1 MTSNDTTTADLLAAA
16 STLLQD
22 FRAGSWLPTPA
33 ECDLAEGLAHAR
45 WSEHTV
51 RAQLRDQP
59 DIVTNG
65 PLGQVFTTTVHALA
79 SPGTNAAALLT
90 LRVLVD
96 ALAPPLAGQA

>member
-1 MTSNDTTTADLLAAA
+1 MSTTAVTALAQITAVL
-16 STLLQD
+16 TQEY
-22 FRAGSWLPTPA
+22 RAGTWLPTA
-33 ECDLAEGLAHAR
+33 HECDLAEGLAHAR

-59 DIVTNG
+59 DIVTNS

-90 LRVLVD
+90 LRVLID